1 MITFYANSVSEAYQ
15 KLQTKE
21 FKDEIRYYLLIN
33 KKNIDKDNVLSH
45 FRLDAYDISIE
56 PKDLIA
62 QSSRLAIAFKTV
74 ILNEFE
80 AIFNSLTSN
89 ISLESK
95 DISYS
100 EIDLKANTF
109 KKNLKILRNEHSLTQ
124 RELAK
129 QINLSE
135 ETIRNYEGGRREP
148 TGKSLC
154 KLSIFFKVNPI
165 EFMGVSLENDIDD
178 NIVNLECM
186 DIGTKIRTLRKKKH
200 LSQIELAQSLHND
213 QTAISQWETN
223 RTKPSMDN
231 LIKLAEI
238 LECEISDFVGIEKTK
253 ERGI

>member
-1 MITFYANSVSEAYQ
+1 MITFYADSVNEAYS
-15 KLQTKE
+15 KLQTRE
-21 FKDEIRYYLLIN
+21 FRNEIRCYLLVN
-33 KKNIDKDNVLSH
+33 RNNIDKNNILDH
-45 FRLDAYDISIE
+45 FELDAYEVCIRSN
-56 PKDLIA
+56 DLIT

-74 ILNEFE
+74 IINEFE

-124 RELAK
+124 RELA
-129 QINLSE
+129 
-135 ETIRNYEGGRREP
+135 
-148 TGKSLC
+148 
-154 KLSIFFKVNPI
+154 
-165 EFMGVSLENDIDD
+165 
-178 NIVNLECM
+178 
-186 DIGTKIRTLRKKKH
+186 
-200 LSQIELAQSLHND
+200 QSLHND

-223 RTKPSMDN
+223 KTKPSMDN

-238 LECEISDFVGIEKTK
+238 LECEISDLVGIEKTK